1 MKPLTVA
8 DPFNALD
15 ATVERSERAQG
26 PLSGKTF
33 AVKGNIDIAGHV
45 SGNGHPLW
53 ASTHPAATRDA
64 PVVEALRDAGARLT
78 GQTRMDEMAYSLLG
92 DNPHF
97 PPPINPAAPDRLTGG
112 SSSGSAVAVAARLVD
127 FAVGTDTA
135 GSCRAPAAFCGAFG
149 FRASHGV
156 ISMQGVIPLAPS
168 FDTIGWFARDIET
181 MIAVGDA
188 LLPPKAS
195 GSASATLLKL
205 ADAFDGLDPGF
216 FADAAPLCA
225 RLNGIDTE
233 AVRIGDETLDAALMH
248 FRNLQAFEAWRSV
261 GGWIRANAPSFGEGV
276 AQRFVFAE
284 KVTLDEKAA
293 AEAFGRAFR
302 TKIDALMGETG
313 VIVLPTAPF
322 PAPRRD
328 ADPTELDAIRYR
340 LMRFFII
347 ASFCGLPQISVPI
360 ETRGTPPGL
369 SFIGRS
375 GSDRALLDFTRRF
388 LAGEQPAR
396 Q

>member
-1 MKPLTVA
+1 MKPPPVS
-8 DPFNALD
+8 DPFNALV
-15 ATVERSERAQG
+15 ASVERSGGAQG
-26 PLSGKTF
+26 PLSHKTF
-33 AVKGNIDIAGHV
+33 AVKGNIDVAGNV
-45 SGNGHPLW
+45 SDNGHPLW
-53 ASTHPAATRDA
+53 ATTHPAATRDA
-64 PVVEALRDAGARLT
+64 PVVEALRNAGARLT

-92 DNPHF
+92 DNPHY
-97 PPPINPAAPDRLTGG
+97 PPPINPAATERHTGG

-135 GSCRAPAAFCGAFG
+135 GSCRAPAAFCGVYG

-156 ISMQGVIPLAPS
+156 LSMQGVIPLAPS

-188 LLPPKAS
+188 LLPPDPAGRAS
-195 GSASATLLKL
+195 VTLLRL
-205 ADAFDGLDPGF
+205 ADAFDGLDPRF
-216 FADAAPLCA
+216 FADSASLTA
-225 RLNGIDTE
+225 RLNGIDAE
-233 AVRIGDETLDAALMH
+233 AVRIGDETLDAALAH
-248 FRNLQAFEAWRSV
+248 FRNLQAFEAWGSV
-261 GGWIRANAPSFGEGV
+261 GGWIKANTPTFGPGV
-276 AQRFVFAE
+276 AQRFAIAE
-284 KVTLDEKAA
+284 KVTPEEKVA

-313 VIVLPTAPF
+313 IIALPTAPF

-360 ETRGTPPGL
+360 PTRGAPLGL

-375 GSDRALLDFTRRF
+375 GSDCALLDFTRRF
-388 LAGEQPAR
+388 LAGEQSAR